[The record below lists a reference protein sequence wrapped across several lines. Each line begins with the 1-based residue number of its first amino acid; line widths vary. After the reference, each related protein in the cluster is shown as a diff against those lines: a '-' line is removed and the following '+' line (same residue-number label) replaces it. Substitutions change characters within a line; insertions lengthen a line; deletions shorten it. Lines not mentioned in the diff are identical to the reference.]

1 MLNAPAVKDGTERER
16 GAMIKLCGLW
26 LGKTKDGKQYLSG
39 GATYSSRFMCF
50 ENSFKAKAEDPDYIL
65 YVSERQHEKK
75 DEPAKDEPFVPAV
88 DAPAAPVDATAPA
101 PATASGP
108 LREDDIPF

>member
-1 MLNAPAVKDGTERER
+1 MLNAPPVKDGTERER

-39 GATYSSRFMCF
+39 GATYSSRFMLF

-65 YVSERQHEKK
+65 YMAERQHEKK
-75 DEPAKDEPFVPAV
+75 DEASATPADAPAPG
-88 DAPAAPVDATAPA
+88 DAAEAPAAPAEQAPA
-101 PATASGP
+101 ARHP
-108 LREDDIPF
+108 EDDIPF